1 MEDSDETPKDLGHR
15 RYHCSRIRWGWH
27 CSRSYSGKK
36 VTGGGWIETVEN
48 NQPNLQVYQ
57 NYPASSAS
65 WKVRVRNDSATAEN
79 LTAYAVC
86 VD

>member
-1 MEDSDETPKDLGHR
+1 
-15 RYHCSRIRWGWH
+15 
-27 CSRSYSGKK
+27 